1 MYGRFRLKAL
11 GFLVFLSAG
20 IACSAP
26 NHQPA
31 NFVPL
36 AFKAPMPAA
45 TVSGPIVDYYYGLT
59 ATSIVQWVL
68 ESGPTGGMTQYAPD
82 YTLPGSCG
90 APTASTVVYAQR
102 LAFVGCES
110 GEVLPLGVNAQ
121 HKIVSSTRSPVP
133 VPSPDFLLAPPTGA
147 KHMLYAAEYGNG
159 GAPPYTQAIAAISYA
174 NGGFKVLQ
182 TYPLSPPCCLW
193 SDTDELAFYTN
204 AGVSTLFVAT
214 AFDPTGC
221 TNGTIGTIQFWSQ
234 AADGTLSPQKTISDC
249 ATASHVI
256 VAGSELYWAGHRAQG
271 AYNLLTNT
279 PIVLPS
285 PPWEAVGE
293 NADAMSVVA
302 SQNVTPT
309 PSPTP
314 LGHAPV
320 VVKLARYIVDAV
332 GSQGDVIEV
341 LDKNGN
347 LITNLAFGP
356 NSNDFWTRCIRYGN
370 IIIEGRSYVM
380 LCYAFD
386 SVSQGYQLI
395 GYTQDYVEVT
405 LGTFTTQQFTDQ
417 TVTGP

>member
-1 MYGRFRLKAL
+1 
-11 GFLVFLSAG
+11 
-20 IACSAP
+20 
-26 NHQPA
+26 
-31 NFVPL
+31 
-36 AFKAPMPAA
+36 
-45 TVSGPIVDYYYGLT
+45 
-59 ATSIVQWVL
+59 
-68 ESGPTGGMTQYAPD
+68 
-82 YTLPGSCG
+82 
-90 APTASTVVYAQR
+90 
-102 LAFVGCES
+102 
-110 GEVLPLGVNAQ
+110 
-121 HKIVSSTRSPVP
+121 
-133 VPSPDFLLAPPTGA
+133 
-147 KHMLYAAEYGNG
+147 MLYAAEYGNG

-174 NGGFKVLQ
+174 NGGFKLLQ
-182 TYPLSPPCCLW
+182 TYPLSPQCCLW

-271 AYNLLTNT
+271 GYNLLTNS

-302 SQNVTPT
+302 SQQVTPT

-320 VVKLARYIVDAV
+320 VIKVARYIVDAV

-347 LITNLAFGP
+347 LITNLTFAQ
-356 NSNDFWTRCIRYGN
+356 NSNDFWTKCIRFRN
-370 IIIEGRSYVM
+370 LIIEGHAYVM
-380 LCYAFD
+380 LCFAFD
-386 SVSQGYQLI
+386 SVSQGYELI
-395 GYTQDYVEVT
+395 GYTQDYAAVT

-417 TVTGP
+417 TVTAP